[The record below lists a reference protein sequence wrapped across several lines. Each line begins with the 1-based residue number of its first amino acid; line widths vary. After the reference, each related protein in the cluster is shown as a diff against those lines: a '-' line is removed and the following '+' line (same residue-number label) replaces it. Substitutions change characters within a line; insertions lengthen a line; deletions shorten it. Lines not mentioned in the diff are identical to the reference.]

1 MPMPYLTQLTI
12 FLASFL
18 IVALASQRIGQFFAR
33 VHLPLISGFLFAGI
47 LAGPYVLGLISTE
60 LTENLR
66 FVDEISLAVIA
77 FAAGSELYLKELRS
91 RMKSIAWVTVGNILV
106 IPAVTV
112 VAMLL
117 LAETIPFMRDLPRGA
132 TLGVALVTGSILVA
146 RSPSSAIAIVNELR
160 ASGPFTK
167 TVLGVTMLTD
177 VAVIVLF
184 AISSSVADALFT
196 HLALSIDFIA
206 LLLLEFGLEV
216 GIGYVLGLLLAD
228 VLGHHLPRGIKI
240 AAVLLVGYAVFM
252 LAALVRDM
260 SMRFLP
266 AEIFLEPLLICMIA
280 SFWVT
285 NYTDVRTEFLK
296 LLHDIGPT
304 VYIAFFTLTGAS
316 LALDVLARTWPIAL
330 ALFGV
335 RIVGIFAGSFLG
347 GTVAGEPRRH
357 NLLSWMAY
365 ITQAGVGLGLAKEV
379 AVEFP
384 EWGSAFATIVISAI
398 VLSQLAGPPLFKW
411 VINAVGEARTRA
423 VTPPD
428 DAVQRA
434 LIFGLEAQSIALAR
448 LLQAQGWQ
456 VQIASRHAGELE
468 DLDAVNIPIRPIPD
482 LTPATLRDLDAAQ
495 ADAIITLLANDES
508 YQVCELAY
516 EQFGTE
522 TLVAR
527 LTEWEDPARFHAL
540 GVTVVEPST
549 AMAHLLDHFVRS
561 PSAASLLLGLDESQS
576 VVDVQLRNPD
586 LAGLALREL
595 RLPLDILILSV
606 RRRDSLLLCHGYT
619 RLEPGDWISV
629 VGSPASVQ
637 KVVNRF
643 GGS

>member
-1 MPMPYLTQLTI
+1 MTQLTI

-106 IPAVTV
+106 IPAVTI

-184 AISSSVADALFT
+184 AISSSIADALFT
-196 HLALSIDFIA
+196 HLALSIDFVA

-228 VLGHHLPRGIKI
+228 VLSHHLPRGIKI

-384 EWGSAFATIVISAI
+384 EWGSAFATTVISAI
-398 VLSQLAGPPLFKW
+398 VLSQLAGPPFFKW

-423 VTPPD
+423 ATPPD

-434 LIFGLEAQSIALAR
+434 LIFGLEAQSIAPWR

-456 VQIASRHAGELE
+456 CRSRH
-468 DLDAVNIPIRPIPD
+468 V
-482 LTPATLRDLDAAQ
+482 T
-495 ADAIITLLANDES
+495 
-508 YQVCELAY
+508 
-516 EQFGTE
+516 
-522 TLVAR
+522 
-527 LTEWEDPARFHAL
+527 HASWR
-540 GVTVVEPST
+540 TWTPST
-549 AMAHLLDHFVRS
+549 S
-561 PSAASLLLGLDESQS
+561 P
-576 VVDVQLRNPD
+576 
-586 LAGLALREL
+586 
-595 RLPLDILILSV
+595 
-606 RRRDSLLLCHGYT
+606 
-619 RLEPGDWISV
+619 
-629 VGSPASVQ
+629 
-637 KVVNRF
+637 F
-643 GGS
+643 GPFPT